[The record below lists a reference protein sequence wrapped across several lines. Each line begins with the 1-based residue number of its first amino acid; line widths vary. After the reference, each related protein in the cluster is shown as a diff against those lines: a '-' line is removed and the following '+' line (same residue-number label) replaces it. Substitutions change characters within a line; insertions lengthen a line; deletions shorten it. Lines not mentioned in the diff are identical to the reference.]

1 MNFGRMLKHRLK
13 MTAALAPMP
22 FRHRGGTGEIVDALA
37 RRRFQDLGRMA
48 RTVSRAPGLGAEK
61 LVSHKFRYLW
71 ICNPKVASRSIAAT
85 LFCMDPDAEVI
96 FDRTISQVYAMRPE
110 ARSYY
115 SFAFIRHPFDRAL
128 SWYTHMRSWYARGDF
143 SLEHAND
150 ILLHLRDLAQGR
162 RFADNFFG
170 LAEVDSFDDYC
181 AWLNTPWGSDAFAN
195 MHFLSQ
201 NVQIRLDDGRLPDFI
216 GRLENIDEDFERVAA
231 HVGMP
236 AAELPRLNT
245 MPQRM
250 PGRRGAPA
258 PSAQALTAARAER
271 SALLTARNE
280 ALLRRRYP
288 ADLKLHE
295 SVSEAGGRARPSD
308 AALEG

>member
-1 MNFGRMLKHRLK
+1 
-13 MTAALAPMP
+13 
-22 FRHRGGTGEIVDALA
+22 
-37 RRRFQDLGRMA
+37 MA
-48 RTVSRAPGLGAEK
+48 RTVSRAPDLGAEK
-61 LVSHKFRYLW
+61 IVSHKFRYLW

-85 LFCMDPDAEVI
+85 LFHMDPDAEVI
-96 FDRTISQVYAMRPE
+96 FERTISQVYAMRPE
-110 ARSYY
+110 ARNYY

-128 SWYTHMRSWYARGDF
+128 SWYAHMRSWYARVRF
-143 SLEHAND
+143 SPEHADD
-150 ILLHLRDLAQGR
+150 IVQHLRDLNQGQ
-162 RFADNFFG
+162 RFADHFFG
-170 LAEVDSFDDYC
+170 LGEVDSFDDYC

-236 AAELPRLNT
+236 AVELPRLNT

-258 PSAQALTAARAER
+258 PSAQVLAAARAER

-308 AALEG
+308 AAIGG